1 MALVINGE
9 RIEDALIYQEAEQ
22 LKAMASQGPNPPN
35 CCERNEEFNEQA
47 RSNIIGRALMIQE
60 ARRRPLDVTE
70 AEIDQALETLGA
82 QYGGLE
88 QFFKQFNIGPDQL
101 PGIRE
106 NLRLEVIVG
115 KHMEAEHGPS
125 TTPDEPALRRFYQ
138 ENLKDFM
145 RARSVR
151 ASHILKSL
159 QHGEDRKAAW
169 EALCAARE
177 RLLAGEPFETVCTE
191 VSDRP
196 EGAGDLGHFSRG
208 DLVEEFEVAAFSMKP
223 GEVSPVVATP
233 FGYHIIKVFE
243 ERPEAP
249 WPFEDIRQQ
258 VAERYQYLEKHR
270 KLGLYVEK
278 LKQGADIR
286 VETED

>member
-22 LKAMASQGPNPPN
+22 LKAMATQGPNPPN

-47 RSNIIGRALMIQE
+47 RNNIIGRSLMIQE
-60 ARRRPLDVTE
+60 ARRRPLEVTE

-82 QYGGLE
+82 QYGGLD
-88 QFFKQFNIGPDQL
+88 QFYRQFNIGPDQL

-115 KHMEAEHGPS
+115 KHMEAEQGPP
-125 TTPDEPALRRFYQ
+125 TTPDEATLRQFYH

-145 RARSVR
+145 RPRSVR

-159 QHGEDRKAAW
+159 QHGEDRKVAY
-169 EALCAARE
+169 ESLCAARL
-177 RLLAGEPFETVCTE
+177 RLLAGESFEILCTE

-196 EGAGDLGHFSRG
+196 EGAGDLGHFVRG
-208 DLVEEFEVAAFSMKP
+208 DLVEEFEVVAFSMKP

-233 FGYHIIKVFE
+233 FGYHVIKVFE

-249 WPFEDIRQQ
+249 WPFEEIQQQ
-258 VAERYQYLEKHR
+258 VAERHQYLEKHR
-270 KLGLYVEK
+270 KLGLYIEK
-278 LKQGADIR
+278 LKKSAEIR
-286 VETED
+286 VEEEE